1 MDMPLVCVSLR
12 GCTVSDVLKDAASA
26 TAIGADLV
34 EVRLDK
40 LWTIKQELPN
50 ITDTLPEQSASKS
63 RNNSADNKIDFV
75 YLPQPLDSLDLPSVL
90 ISLKQGIV
98 LPVILT
104 CRPINQGGYFPG
116 TEEERIEVLQ
126 KAIESGVSWI
136 DLELDIDE
144 VKRNKLVKLAKNGD
158 TKIIASSHI
167 LDQPPN
173 SSEVIQEI
181 QDNKDAGDVLKI
193 CYATSGRNDG
203 INLFEAAWELK
214 DNEIKTS
221 IMGLGQAGDWNRIHS
236 PLLGQA
242 IVYST
247 MENGWHLAQ
256 KGMINTA
263 DLKTAW
269 EMLDYQ

>member
-1 MDMPLVCVSLR
+1 MDMPLVCVSLQ

-40 LWTIKQELPN
+40 LWTTKQEIPVKEEENKDSKFNKLNANNNNFVFLP
-50 ITDTLPEQSASKS
+50 K
-63 RNNSADNKIDFV
+63 
-75 YLPQPLDSLDLPSVL
+75 PLESLDLPSVL
-90 ISLKQGIV
+90 VSLKQGIV

-104 CRPINQGGYFPG
+104 CRPVNEGGYFPG
-116 TEEERIEVLQ
+116 NEEERIDVLR

-144 VKRNKLVKLAKNGD
+144 HNRNNLVMLAQKMG
-158 TKIIASSHI
+158 TKIIASSHV
-167 LDQPPN
+167 LDQSPN
-173 SSEVIQEI
+173 SSEII
-181 QDNKDAGDVLKI
+181 QDIKDNKESGDVLKI
-193 CYATSGRNDG
+193 CYSTSGRNDG

-214 DNEIKTS
+214 NSEINTS
-221 IMGLGQAGDWNRIHS
+221 IMGLGQSGDWTRIHS
-236 PLLGQA
+236 PILGQA

-263 DLKTAW
+263 DLKNAW
-269 EMLDYQ
+269 EMLNYQ

>member
-12 GCTVSDVLKDAASA
+12 GCTVSEVLKDAASA

-40 LWTIKQELPN
+40 LWTIKQEIVKESEKSNDN
-50 ITDTLPEQSASKS
+50 IRNKSKEV
-63 RNNSADNKIDFV
+63 IEFIFI
-75 YLPQPLDSLDLPSVL
+75 PQPLDSLDLQSVL
-90 ISLKQGIV
+90 VSLKQGIV

-104 CRPINQGGYFPG
+104 CRPKNEGGHFPG
-116 TEEERIEVLQ
+116 TELERIEVLKQ
-126 KAIESGVSWI
+126 AIQSGVSWI
-136 DLELDIDE
+136 DLELDIDQE
-144 VKRNKLVKLAKNGD
+144 NREDLVNLAKKGGTNV
-158 TKIIASSHI
+158 IASSHL

-173 SSEVIQEI
+173 SSEII
-181 QDNKDAGDVLKI
+181 QDITDNQDYGDILKI
-193 CYATSGRNDG
+193 CYSTSGRNDG
-203 INLFEAAWELK
+203 INLFEAAWKLK
-214 DNEIKTS
+214 DSGIKNS
-221 IMGLGQAGDWNRIHS
+221 IMGLGQAGDWTRIHS
-236 PLLGQA
+236 PVLGQA

-269 EMLDYQ
+269 EMLNYK